1 MKLFQHF
8 VNLLFSRLT
17 QHLHA
22 SFSEGA
28 NYSPAPR
35 APQGLFFCCGLHSP
49 PSKPGLHFKRLFV
62 QPVAIGWRSSWSLG
76 TVATSDSD
84 ATQQAVKLARCV
96 D

>member
-1 MKLFQHF
+1 MKRLQHF
-8 VNLLFSRLT
+8 VNLLFSPCFTL
-17 QHLHA
+17 HLHA

-28 NYSPAPR
+28 NYSPAPHS
-35 APQGLFFCCGLHSP
+35 PQALFTAHSP

>member
-35 APQGLFFCCGLHSP
+35 APQGLFSYCPVPP
-49 PSKPGLHFKRLFV
+49 PSKHSLHFKRLFV

-84 ATQQAVKLARCV
+84 AAQQAVKLARCV